1 MATVIRA
8 IVVHRDG
15 TERAG
20 LRAALE
26 ALPGVEIAGERTD
39 LRSGIALA
47 RQSSPDI
54 LLLEL
59 AQPVEET
66 LAAAAQFR
74 LDQPDCAIFVVTE
87 NLDPDTLLRAMRAG
101 ASEVLRRPL
110 DRATLS
116 RAVERVSA
124 LCARRSGTSVGR
136 GVITVFSSKGG
147 AGVSTIAANLA
158 LCLQRQNKREHVL
171 ADFDDQSGDTAF
183 MLGLDPARSM
193 ADVLAAPRIDS
204 ASVQDALTRHESGL
218 CVLAQPEQLDQVTA
232 SADQA
237 GNVVEILSSMFET
250 VVIDAPH
257 AFDDRSIEIFDRS
270 TTLLIVV
277 EPSLPSVRAARRSLE
292 ILQRLNFLA
301 VPDRVRLLVNRR
313 SDTNSITLDQLEDTL
328 RLKTFGTIANDYAA
342 VSQAINLGRP
352 LCLGSPGSN
361 AAKDILAIAR
371 KLAPGDATIP
381 ELVETP
387 GRKPTRLRLFGMGS
401 RQ

>member
-8 IVVHRDG
+8 VLVHRDA

-26 ALPGVEIAGERTD
+26 ALPGVEIAGERPD

-47 RQSSPDI
+47 RQSRPDI

-59 AQPVEET
+59 VQPVEET
-66 LAAAAQFR
+66 LATAAQFR

-116 RAVERVSA
+116 RAVERVAA
-124 LCARRSGTSVGR
+124 LSARRSGTAIGR
-136 GVITVFSSKGG
+136 GVVTVFSSKGG

-158 LCLQRQNKREHVL
+158 LCMQRQNRRELVL
-171 ADFDDQSGDTAF
+171 ADFDDQSGDAAF
-183 MLGLDPARSM
+183 LLGLEPARSM

-204 ASVQDALTRHESGL
+204 ASVQAALTRHDSGL
-218 CVLAQPEQLDQVTA
+218 CVLAQPEHLDQAAA

-237 GNVVEILSSMFET
+237 GTVVEILSSMFET

-257 AFDDRSIEIFDRS
+257 AFDDRTVEIFDRS
-270 TTLLIVV
+270 TVLLLVV
-277 EPSLPSVRAARRSLE
+277 EPSLSSVRATRRSLE
-292 ILQRLNFLA
+292 ILHRLNFLA
-301 VPDRVRLLVNRR
+301 VPDRVRLVVNRR
-313 SDTNSITLDQLEDTL
+313 SDANSITLQQVEDTL
-328 RLKTFGTIANDYAA
+328 RLQAFGTIANDYAA

-352 LCLGSPGSN
+352 LCLGSPASN
-361 AAKDILAIAR
+361 VAKDILAIAR
-371 KLAPGDATIP
+371 KLAPADVTDD
-381 ELVETP
+381 ELAEAS

-401 RQ
+401 RS

>member
-1 MATVIRA
+1 
-8 IVVHRDG
+8 
-15 TERAG
+15 
-20 LRAALE
+20 
-26 ALPGVEIAGERTD
+26 
-39 LRSGIALA
+39 
-47 RQSSPDI
+47 
-54 LLLEL
+54 
-59 AQPVEET
+59 VEET

-110 DRATLS
+110 DRVTLS

-124 LCARRSGTSVGR
+124 LCARRSGTTIGR

-158 LCLQRQNKREHVL
+158 LCLQRQHKRELVL
-171 ADFDDQSGDTAF
+171 ADLDDQSGDAAF
-183 MLGLDPARSM
+183 LLGIDPVRSM

-232 SADQA
+232 SAEHA
-237 GNVVEILSSMFET
+237 GTVVEILSSMFET

-257 AFDDRSIEIFDRS
+257 AFDDRTVEIFDRS
-270 TTLLIVV
+270 TVLLLVV

-292 ILQRLNFLA
+292 ILHRLNFLA
-301 VPDRVRLLVNRR
+301 VPDRVRLVINRR
-313 SDTNSITLDQLEDTL
+313 SDTSSITLNQLEDTL
-328 RLKTFGTIANDYAA
+328 RLQAFGTVANDYAA

-352 LCLGSPGSN
+352 LCLGAPTSS
-361 AAKDILAIAR
+361 AAKDIIAIAR
-371 KLAPGDATIP
+371 KLAPADAAIDD
-381 ELVETP
+381 P
-387 GRKPTRLRLFGMGS
+387 GEAAARKPARLRLFGMGS
-401 RQ
+401 RS

>member
-8 IVVHRDG
+8 VLVHRDG

-26 ALPGVEIAGERTD
+26 ALPGVEIAGERPD

-47 RQSSPDI
+47 RQSEPDI

-66 LAAAAQFR
+66 LSAAAQFR
-74 LDQPDCAIFVVTE
+74 LDKPDCAIFVVTE

-110 DRATLS
+110 DRSTLS

-124 LCARRSGTSVGR
+124 LVARRSGATSGR

-158 LCLQRQNKREHVL
+158 LCLQRQNKRELVL
-171 ADFDDQSGDTAF
+171 ADLDDQSGDAAF
-183 MLGLDPARSM
+183 MLGLDPTHSM
-193 ADVLAAPRIDS
+193 ADVLSATRIDS
-204 ASVQDALTRHESGL
+204 ASVQAALTRHESGL
-218 CVLAQPEQLDQVTA
+218 CVLAQPERLDQGTA

-237 GNVVEILSSMFET
+237 GTVVEILSSMFET

-257 AFDDRSIEIFDRS
+257 AFDDRTIEIFDRS
-270 TTLLIVV
+270 TVLLFVV
-277 EPSLPSVRAARRSLE
+277 EPSLPSVRAARRSLD
-292 ILQRLNFLA
+292 ILHRLNFLA
-301 VPDRVRLLVNRR
+301 APDRVRLLVNRR
-313 SDTNSITLDQLEDTL
+313 TDTSSITLAQLEDAL
-328 RLKTFGTIANDYAA
+328 RLKAFGTISNDYAA

-352 LCLGSPGSN
+352 LCLGSAASI
-361 AAKDILAIAR
+361 AAKDIIAISR
-371 KLAPGDATIP
+371 KLAPGAAT
-381 ELVETP
+381 VEEPGEAP
-387 GRKPTRLRLFGMGS
+387 GRKPTRLRLFGMGT
-401 RQ
+401 RE